1 MLGIPEVLFF
11 AALPA
16 IGIVIGSL
24 LAEGVRTPK
33 WLVGASLHATAGI
46 AIALVSINVMPRL
59 LGTIPMW
66 LLVIAF
72 LTGACVS
79 VLIASIWGAFRF
91 RPKAGSIG
99 AWMVCFAVATDLV
112 SDGLM
117 VGAGTAVGTQLGFL
131 FAITQSIANV
141 PGGFAATA
149 NLRDDGLPRAR
160 RLVLSIA
167 MLIPALLSATIGYF
181 GLRGAGSLIQGTVL
195 ATFMGI
201 LLLATIEDVI
211 PQGDEPEPPRWISTA
226 AFASGFAGL
235 ALLSSMLE

>member
-1 MLGIPEVLFF
+1 MLGVPEVLLF
-11 AALPA
+11 ATLPT

-24 LAEGVRTPK
+24 IAEGVRTPK

-46 AIALVSINVMPRL
+46 AIALVSINVMPRV
-59 LGTIPMW
+59 LGTTPMW
-66 LLVIAF
+66 LIVIGF

-91 RPKAGSIG
+91 RPQTGSIG
-99 AWMVCFAVATDLV
+99 AWMVFLAVATDLI

-117 VGAGTAVGTQLGFL
+117 VGSGSAVGAQLGFL
-131 FAITQSIANV
+131 FAATQSIANI

-149 NLRDDGLPRAR
+149 NLRDDGVPRAR
-160 RLVLSIA
+160 RLALSIA
-167 MLIPALLSATIGYF
+167 LLIPALLSAIIGYF
-181 GLRGAGSLIQGTVL
+181 GLRGASSVVQGAVL
-195 ATFMGI
+195 ATFVGI

-211 PQGDEPEPPRWISTA
+211 PQGDEREPPRWVSTA